1 MNNPYKK
8 SRNIL
13 GIFFL
18 LGGILLLI
26 ISSSL
31 DKMDVKYALLLIG
44 IFLILSSLIV
54 VWIFNK
60 YSKLFARL
68 MRNENI
74 IDKWT
79 IEAALFKEFVQYDK
93 EKEIYRFRFMFY
105 FIAGI
110 SILVGLFLIIIG
122 LEIAI
127 IAAIIF
133 GIIAFVWLVSRIAIL
148 SKKKQH
154 FSGNASIIIAKEG
167 GMLNKKLHNWS
178 QLASRLSK
186 SKIHTLSS
194 QVLVLEIDYT
204 VLQRTGEVEYC
215 ARFPIQNNKENK
227 ERLEAIIEKIYA

>member
-13 GIFFL
+13 GFL
-18 LGGILLLI
+18 FLFGGILLLI
-26 ISSSL
+26 ISSSM
-31 DKMDVKYALLLIG
+31 DKMDLKYALLLIG
-44 IFLILSSLIV
+44 IFLMLSSFII

-60 YSKLFARL
+60 YSKLFERL

-79 IEAALFKEFVQYDK
+79 VDADLFKEFVQYDK
-93 EKEIYRFRFMFY
+93 EKEVYRFRFMFY

-110 SILVGLFLIIIG
+110 SIIVGVFLIIMG
-122 LEIAI
+122 LEIMI
-127 IAAIIF
+127 ISAIIF
-133 GIIAFVWLVSRIAIL
+133 GIIAFVWLVSRIAII

-178 QLASRLSK
+178 QLASRVSK
-186 SKIHTLSS
+186 SKIHPLSS
-194 QVLVLEIDYT
+194 QVLVLELYYT